1 MIGILLTTMGDTW
14 ETAQGP
20 GAVFAA
26 EYRKLRGV
34 QDEVLSPA
42 VWQVACQE
50 HRQYPRIDGPR
61 PNDPRDDRHQAV
73 TDTLLTEAINLPNFR
88 GD

>member
-1 MIGILLTTMGDTW
+1 MIGILLTAMGDTW

-34 QDEVLSPA
+34 QDEVLSPV

-50 HRQYPRIDGPR
+50 HCQYPRIDGPIPTTPGTTGVR
-61 PNDPRDDRHQAV
+61 
-73 TDTLLTEAINLPNFR
+73 L
-88 GD
+88 